1 MKKGDISILLL
12 VFQPLMEVLDTVVK
26 VLEAL
31 EHLTI
36 IIGAFGA
43 LWTVFKMT
51 EENRARMKVTIRND
65 FGYTLRVRCPQAVDN
80 PTWQV
85 LSVSVRVPLTV
96 PFLPK
101 INAFC

>member
-1 MKKGDISILLL
+1 MKSQRVAKILVAVYFHFPPEL
-12 VFQPLMEVLDTVVK
+12 QPIMDVLDTVVK

-85 LSVSVRVPLTV
+85 LSVS
-96 PFLPK
+96 
-101 INAFC
+101 